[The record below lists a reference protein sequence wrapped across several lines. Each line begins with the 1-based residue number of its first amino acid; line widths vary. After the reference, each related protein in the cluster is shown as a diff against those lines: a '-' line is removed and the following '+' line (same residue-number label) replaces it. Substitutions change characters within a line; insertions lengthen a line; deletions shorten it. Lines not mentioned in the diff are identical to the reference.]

1 MTKST
6 RIRALGA
13 RQTQQP
19 AGLWQI
25 VKSLVAKTI
34 DKWNDEPAPRFAAAL
49 AFYTAFTIVPFV
61 VLIVMVAATMIGEN
75 IEGDLHQHIGDLI
88 GDPASNGLFHMID
101 QWKSAGS
108 SLIKIVVAL
117 GVSILGMV
125 RVMDQLQDALD
136 CIWGLKSKRPASLM
150 GRLRHRFASLSTL
163 LGIAFILL
171 ASLTVSTWLSLAM
184 QSAAGIM
191 SGWSRKA
198 LATPISFLIIVALFA
213 LIYKWVPQAKV
224 AWADVWIGASL
235 TGMLYTAGSML
246 IVVKLGHSALVTF
259 YGGAGS
265 LVLLLL
271 WAYYA
276 SQIFLFGAAF
286 IAVYASHYGS
296 KVRPTEDTVAVRPAS
311 KGESASDDPH
321 PSHAA

>member
-1 MTKST
+1 M
-6 RIRALGA
+6 
-13 RQTQQP
+13 
-19 AGLWQI
+19 
-25 VKSLVAKTI
+25 
-34 DKWNDEPAPRFAAAL
+34 
-49 AFYTAFTIVPFV
+49 VPFV
-61 VLIVMVAATMIGEN
+61 VLIVMVASTMMGEN
-75 IEGDLHQHIGDLI
+75 IEGDLHQHISDLI
-88 GDPASNGLFHMID
+88 GEPAANGLFHLID

-108 SLIKIVVAL
+108 PLIKIVVAL
-117 GVSILGMV
+117 GVSVLGMV

-136 CIWGLKSKRPASLM
+136 CIWGLKSKRPASLTE
-150 GRLRHRFASLSTL
+150 RLRQRFGTLSTL

-184 QSAAGIM
+184 QSAAGTMGGPAWI
-191 SGWSRKA
+191 RKA
-198 LATPISFLIIVALFA
+198 LATPISFIIIVALFA

-224 AWADVWIGASL
+224 AWMDVWIGAGL
-235 TGMLYTAGSML
+235 TGVLYTLGSTL

-296 KVRPTEDTVAVRPAS
+296 KVRPTEETVAVRPAS
-311 KGESASDDPH
+311 KGESASDDSH